1 MSSIYPSPA
10 IELQQVGG
18 GELDAVMEI
27 MDEAFD
33 GRFGEAWTRSQCAGI
48 LPMHGVVLTLAS
60 ADGVPLGFSLV
71 RSVLDESELLLLAVR
86 PAGRRR
92 GVARSLV
99 ERFVDIGRKAGA
111 HHLHLEVRDGN
122 PAVLLYE
129 RAGFHLLGRRANYYR
144 GPKGE
149 CFDAL
154 TLART
159 V

>member
-1 MSSIYPSPA
+1 MSSLHPSPG
-10 IELQQVGG
+10 IDLQQVGG

-33 GRFGEAWTRSQCAGI
+33 GRFGEAWTRSQCGGI

-60 ADGVPLGFSLV
+60 AAGVPLGFSLV
-71 RSVLDESELLLLAVR
+71 RSVLDDSELLLLAVR

-92 GVARSLV
+92 GVGRSLV
-99 ERFVDIGRKAGA
+99 DRFVDTGRGAGA

-122 PAVLLYE
+122 PAVFLYE
-129 RAGFHLLGRRANYYR
+129 ATGFRLAGRRANYYR
-144 GPKGE
+144 GPNGE